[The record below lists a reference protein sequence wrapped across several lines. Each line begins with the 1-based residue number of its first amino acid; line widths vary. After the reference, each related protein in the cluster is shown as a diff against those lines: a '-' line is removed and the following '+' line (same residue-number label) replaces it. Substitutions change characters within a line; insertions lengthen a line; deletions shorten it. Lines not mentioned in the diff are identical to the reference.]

1 MEEAGEVRE
10 KHGAGVGQGICFS
23 GFLRK
28 IEEEKE
34 RLKEEEVEGG
44 REEK

>member
-1 MEEAGEVRE
+1 MRSGKSMELGWVR
-10 KHGAGVGQGICFS
+10 GYASLAF
-23 GFLRK
+23 FLRK